1 MLNTEK
7 QQLSKLL
14 SHTVNK
20 NVKFWYM
27 FFHDAVRTQVIGTE
41 SKKKVREKGCS
52 FQSFVLLL
60 KNYFWPV
67 KTYSPVE
74 PLLRKKSLTLF
85 KKQNRTKK
93 VPSLLQKQ
101 LVANVPPPLLV
112 GFVVQDKGH
121 GLRLFSTLLIKNS
134 I

>member
-1 MLNTEK
+1 MEK

-74 PLLRKKSLTLF
+74 PLLRKKASPYLKNKTEQKKSQAYCKNNLSLTCHHPYLLVLLF
-85 KKQNRTKK
+85 KI
-93 VPSLLQKQ
+93 
-101 LVANVPPPLLV
+101 
-112 GFVVQDKGH
+112 KGMALGYFQH
-121 GLRLFSTLLIKNS
+121 YL
-134 I
+134 